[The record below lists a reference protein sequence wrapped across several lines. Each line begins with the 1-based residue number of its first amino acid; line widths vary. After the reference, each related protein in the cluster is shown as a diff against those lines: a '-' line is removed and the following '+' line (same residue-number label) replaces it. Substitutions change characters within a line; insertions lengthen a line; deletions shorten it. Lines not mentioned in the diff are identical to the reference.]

1 MLRPVEER
9 PVGQVRHTADHIAG
23 CLAVVG
29 DTVDLLAVVEDTV
42 DFLAV
47 VEDIV
52 GRLAVV
58 EDTDQLVPKDKTV
71 SASKSQHS
79 SRCAYPNKSTRRFP
93 EL

>member
-23 CLAVVG
+23 CLAVVE
-29 DTVDLLAVVEDTV
+29 DTVDL
-42 DFLAV
+42 LAV

-58 EDTDQLVPKDKTV
+58 EDIVGRLAVVEDIDQIVPKDKTV
-71 SASKSQHS
+71 SASKSHHS
-79 SRCAYPNKSTRRFP
+79 SRFAHPNEPMRQLP
-93 EL
+93 EN